1 MAAGKKLR
9 ETREEKGLTLEDAA
23 KGTKIRKK
31 YILALENDDYTK
43 IPGQVYVRA
52 FLKTYATY
60 LDIDPEEI
68 LQEFELDKQLEG
80 VEKEGLGRKRRS
92 KKHKSF
98 FLIDLF
104 SKITGKVMII
114 LIILLLL
121 AGVVGYNIILMD
133 RGVDESTIVEEELE
147 LRDNN
152 EEFESSDE
160 IVANPDEL
168 DSFEESTDE
177 NLSLDSEITDENS
190 EETDEINLET
200 EDSDQEET
208 SEGDT
213 NSQEDNPTSEAAEE
227 TEELEEAE
235 EAATDEEA
243 EEEIADRSFNIFASG
258 ESWVRV
264 TVDGEVEYEG
274 ILSSGDTREFEPEEQ
289 VLIRVGNASAI
300 SIEYQGDELGSLGES
315 GQVVEETYT
324 F

>member
-1 MAAGKKLR
+1 MAAGKRLR

-31 YILALENDDYTK
+31 YILALENDDYSK

-52 FLKTYATY
+52 FLKTYANY
-60 LDIDPEEI
+60 LDIDPDEI

-80 VEKEGLGRKRRS
+80 VENEGLGRKRRS
-92 KKHKSF
+92 KKNKSF

-104 SKITGKVMII
+104 SKITGRVMVI
-114 LIILLLL
+114 LIIIILL
-121 AGVVGYNIILMD
+121 AGIVGYNLILMD
-133 RGVDESTIVEEELE
+133 RGIDESTIVEEELE
-147 LRDNN
+147 LRDDN
-152 EEFESSDE
+152 EELESSDE
-160 IVANPDEL
+160 LVANPDEL

-177 NLSLDSEITDENS
+177 NLGLDSEILD
-190 EETDEINLET
+190 ET
-200 EDSDQEET
+200 EADDAAELEAEES
-208 SEGDT
+208 SEVET
-213 NSQEDNPTSEAAEE
+213 IPQEDDQNTVAEVEEAEEVEEEEEE
-227 TEELEEAE
+227 TEEV
-235 EAATDEEA
+235 EEA
-243 EEEIADRSFNIFASG
+243 EEEIVDSSFNITATG

-300 SIEYQGDELGSLGES
+300 SIEYQGDELGSLGGS